1 MIRVVIF
8 LACLGLTFQARAN
21 DEMPL
26 TDKVPTVLKV
36 SQALSAYKDG
46 KSVFRCNEVTLQ
58 ENKKGTG
65 LSFKKVKGTRDLLT
79 LSYDAKSVDQVLSS
93 NLVLKCVEVEPNLT
107 KSGINFKNK

>member
-46 KSVFRCNEVTLQ
+46 KSVYRCNEVQLQ

-79 LSYDAKSVDQVLSS
+79 LSYDAKTVDQVLTS
-93 NLVLKCVEVEPNLT
+93 NLVLKCVEVEPNVT